1 MDTLLKIHGDVRWII
16 VIVAVIAV
24 VRLVLGL
31 IRENSYDRLTQI
43 SMMAFSTVI
52 DIQVLLGLI
61 YFIWNG
67 VKDDYWPT
75 YRFEHAITM
84 LIALVIAHLP
94 MRWRTA
100 AASIRFR
107 NDLAA
112 VLVTMLVIVIGVAR
126 LPGPDRW
133 LQLGP

>member
-1 MDTLLKIHGDVRWII
+1 MGTLLKIHGDVRW
-16 VIVAVIAV
+16 VIVLVALIAVI
-24 VRLVLGL
+24 RLVWGL
-31 IRENSYDRLTQI
+31 LREKSYDRLTQM

-67 VKDDYWPT
+67 AKDGYWPT

-84 LIALVIAHLP
+84 AIAVMIAHLP

-100 AASIRFR
+100 AAPIRFR

-126 LPGPDRW
+126 LPGSDRW
-133 LQLGP
+133 LQLGS